1 MSLLIAKVVITE
13 RMSFTHAMQQIAA
26 NGKSWMVLAF
36 RLIYVNLLTVSATI
50 DLGQ

>member
-26 NGKSWMVLAF
+26 NGKRFSYFNAVYQFINSLS
-36 RLIYVNLLTVSATI
+36 YN
-50 DLGQ
+50 